1 MNSVILCGRLTKD
14 PEVRYSSGERQMPI
28 ARYTLAVDRRGRRGQ
43 QDNQGQTADFIP
55 CVAFDRAAEFAEK
68 YLKQGTKMIVRG
80 RIQTGSYTNRDGQR
94 VYTTEVIIEDQE
106 FAESRN
112 TSSQGDNSFSQSFRQ
127 NEERP
132 RDNQSFS
139 QNTADAGDG
148 FMNIPD
154 GVSDEGL
161 PFS

>member
-1 MNSVILCGRLTKD
+1 
-14 PEVRYSSGERQMPI
+14 
-28 ARYTLAVDRRGRRGQ
+28 
-43 QDNQGQTADFIP
+43 
-55 CVAFDRAAEFAEK
+55 
-68 YLKQGTKMIVRG
+68 MIVRG

-112 TSSQGDNSFSQSFRQ
+112 SSSQGESSFSQSFRQ

-132 RDNQSFS
+132 RESQSINQAP
-139 QNTADAGDG
+139 ADAGDG

>member
-1 MNSVILCGRLTKD
+1 
-14 PEVRYSSGERQMPI
+14 
-28 ARYTLAVDRRGRRGQ
+28 
-43 QDNQGQTADFIP
+43 
-55 CVAFDRAAEFAEK
+55 
-68 YLKQGTKMIVRG
+68 MIVRG
-80 RIQTGSYTNRDGQR
+80 RIQTGSYTNKDGQR

-112 TSSQGDNSFSQSFRQ
+112 ASAQGGSSFSQNFRQ
-127 NEERP
+127 NEEKP

-139 QNTADAGDG
+139 QSSDDAGDG

>member
-1 MNSVILCGRLTKD
+1 
-14 PEVRYSSGERQMPI
+14 
-28 ARYTLAVDRRGRRGQ
+28 
-43 QDNQGQTADFIP
+43 
-55 CVAFDRAAEFAEK
+55 
-68 YLKQGTKMIVRG
+68 MIVRG